1 MKKQN
6 KLNNPITDILIIP
19 SNLNELNQVVDFSKR
34 ISQKANLTQEQSDNL
49 AIVLTELVNNAI
61 IHGNK
66 MISSKRV
73 YLTSKIY
80 SDRLEVYIRDQGSG
94 FEPSKIENPT
104 NPENI
109 WKENG
114 RGIFLVQNLIDEVE
128 FLRSNSGMCIK
139 IVEYLSSKE

>member
-139 IVEYLSSKE
+139 IVEYFSSKE

>member
-66 MISSKRV
+66 MISNKRV